1 MTNCGIYT
9 VNVLFF
15 IALACYWL
23 NGNSAETT
31 VITSAAAHKIVI
43 R

>member
-31 VITSAAAHKIVI
+31 VTASVAAHKIVFQ
-43 R
+43 